1 MAAPAPLATIF
12 NGDVTLGIGSDVTQ
26 FGWGDLNV
34 NRKCFIAG
42 TENTAGTSTSGALA
56 VAGGLS
62 VGKSAEIF
70 NNLNVLY
77 GITNL
82 AETHIDT
89 TLGPTTIT
97 GGNALNISVG
107 AASQFV
113 CSSGNLQVK
122 SQTGNLQLYGGANSN
137 NSVDITALNSN
148 GGIKMLSG
156 SLGGSVSLISGS
168 GGISATTSM
177 GNLSLTADKGNGSF
191 LVKSN
196 TDNQNLELSLI
207 GATDSS
213 VKISSEGKSTTLPAI
228 KITSTN
234 TAGNISI
241 SNADGLGSGS
251 ISMLTGSGGFSLMSN
266 TSGPVSLTSRAA
278 STTMSVNSAGP
289 SQNLTLQLTGN
300 TDSTMFL
307 KSSGTS
313 KAISIET
320 TNVGGN
326 IFITQPALSSGK
338 VQTLTGYGGYIV
350 DTQTG
355 GSVQMTAYGATSL
368 YTNSTL
374 ADNQNLTVSV
384 SGNTDSKVIISSSGT
399 GSQAVKIQATAP
411 TGGVYLTANGVV
423 QLESNHYGSGIQIA
437 TGTPGVPVHIGTNTS
452 TTTIHGDLNVKGVTT
467 TVESTVVTIDDNI
480 ITVNNAPASTSDGG
494 LAIKRYQS
502 ANDAGTGDVVS
513 DTADES
519 GTVQNG
525 GNTSTTVKLDITA
538 NSTNDYYKGWWI
550 KITGGT
556 GANQVRKIKSYVGS
570 TRIATIYSTA
580 DQNTNGWTP
589 VEGMNFST
597 VLDTSS
603 TYSLFPCHYVLSIWD
618 ESRDE
623 FAFVCSGNSPDNTVT
638 PAHYADLHLGGLLSS
653 SIVTNTINGSMA
665 DISTVVN
672 LSDAAGP
679 PSSITAFPQNYGI
692 FLVFV
697 KPSSNTTRS
706 HGIFMIG
713 RVNVN
718 SIPGTIVRIIS
729 VKGAQYDQ
737 LDMQWPA
744 NSYPQLM
751 YRPTPLGG
759 SGTTSFNVKIVSL

>member
-1 MAAPAPLATIF
+1 MAAPLATIF
-12 NGDVTLGIGSDVTQ
+12 HGDVTLEVGSDVSQ
-26 FGWGDLNV
+26 FGWGDLNIS
-34 NRKCFIAG
+34 RRCFIGG
-42 TENTAGTSTSGALA
+42 TENTSGTSTSGALV

-82 AETHIDT
+82 SETHIDT

-97 GGNALNISVG
+97 GGNALSISVG

-113 CSSGNLQVK
+113 CTSGNLQVK
-122 SQTGNLQLYGGANSN
+122 SQSGNLQLYGGRNSGD
-137 NSVDITALNSN
+137 SVDIAALDVN

-156 SLGGSVSLISGS
+156 NLNGSISLISGA
-168 GGISATTSM
+168 GGISATTSV
-177 GNLSLTADKGNGSF
+177 GNLELTADKGNGSF
-191 LVKSN
+191 IVNSN
-196 TDNQNLELSLI
+196 VDNQFLELSLV
-207 GATDSS
+207 GSTDSS
-213 VKISSEGKSTTLPAI
+213 VKILSDGKSTTLPAI
-228 KITSTN
+228 KISTTN

-241 SNADGLGSGS
+241 SNAEGLGSGS
-251 ISMLTGSGGFSLMSN
+251 ISTLTGSGGYTLRSN
-266 TSGPVSLTSRAA
+266 TSGPISLTSQAA
-278 STTMSVNSAGP
+278 STTMTVDSAGP
-289 SQNLTLQLTGN
+289 NQNLTMQVTGD
-300 TDSTMFL
+300 TDSTLFL

-313 KAISIET
+313 NAISLQT
-320 TNVGGN
+320 TNVAGN
-326 IFITQPALSSGK
+326 IFITQPGLSSGK

-355 GSVQMTAYGATSL
+355 GSIQMTAYGATSL

-374 ADNQNLTVSV
+374 ADNQDLTVSV
-384 SGNTDSKVIISSSGT
+384 SGDTNSKVVISSSGT
-399 GSQAVKIQATAP
+399 GPQAVKIEATAP

-423 QLESNHYGSGIQIA
+423 QLESNHYGSGVQIA

-452 TTTIHGDLNVKGVTT
+452 TTTVHGDLNVKGVTT

-480 ITVNNAPASTSDGG
+480 VTVNNAPAGTSDGG

-513 DTADES
+513 DTAEET

-556 GANQVRKIKSYVGS
+556 GANQVRKIKSFEGS
-570 TRIATIYSTA
+570 TRIATVYSTA
-580 DQNTNGWTP
+580 DQSANGWTP

-597 VLDTSS
+597 VVDTSS

-623 FAFVCSGNSPDNTVT
+623 FALVCSGSSPEDTVN

-665 DISTVVN
+665 DISAVVN

-679 PSSITAFPQNYGI
+679 PVSITAFPQNYGI

-706 HGIFMIG
+706 HAIFMIG

-759 SGTTSFNVKIVSL
+759 AGVTSFNVKIVSL